1 MPVLFGL
8 PIQPPLRLFGKSVAL
23 PGREVAAIS
32 GLSLPAAGIPGLGL
46 AEYMPT
52 AMR

>member
-23 PGREVAAIS
+23 SGREVAVIF
-32 GLSLPAAGIPGLGL
+32 GLFLLAAGIPGLGL
-46 AEYMPT
+46 VEYMPT